1 MMDYA
6 RTTKNIR
13 TRFNIGPEWSKNLK
27 ELRIMNGNKTLRE
40 VSKDTGISISTLNR
54 LEIGKQK
61 TVDAAVVEK
70 LSQYF
75 GEELTPMPQVYDTEG
90 EAFRELSAEFQKIKE
105 ENRILRRYISH
116 KWGEEE
122 LKRIRQHVLHKW
134 NGEEEFKRY
143 CEQVFS
149 RKDGTE

>member
-1 MMDYA
+1 MSYVESKD
-6 RTTKNIR
+6 IG
-13 TRFNIGPEWSKNLK
+13 TRFNISPEWSKNLK
-27 ELRIMNGNKTLRE
+27 ELRIMNGNKTLKE
-40 VSKDTGISISTLNR
+40 VSKDIGISASTLNR
-54 LEIGKQK
+54 LETGKQK

-75 GEELTPMPQVYDTEG
+75 GEELAPIPQFYDAEG
-90 EAFRELSAEFQKIKE
+90 EAFRELSAEFQKIKK

-122 LKRIRQHVLHKW
+122 LKRIRQHVLHEW

-143 CEQVFS
+143 CEQAFS
-149 RKDGTE
+149 RKEGTE

>member
-1 MMDYA
+1 MDYA
-6 RTTKNIR
+6 RTTKDIR
-13 TRFNIGPEWSKNLK
+13 TRFNISPEWSKNLK
-27 ELRIMNGNKTLRE
+27 ELRIMNGNKTLKE

-54 LEIGKQK
+54 LETGKQK
-61 TVDAAVVEK
+61 TVDAAVVER

-75 GEELTPMPQVYDTEG
+75 GEELTPMPQFYDAEG

-122 LKRIRQHVLHKW
+122 LKRRI
-134 NGEEEFKRY
+134 
-143 CEQVFS
+143 EQAFLERREQNDLRGDISSV
-149 RKDGTE
+149 

>member
-1 MMDYA
+1 MDYA
-6 RTTKNIR
+6 RATKDIKA
-13 TRFNIGPEWSKNLK
+13 RFNISPEWSKNLK
-27 ELRIMNGNKTLRE
+27 ELRIMNGNKTLKE
-40 VSKDTGISISTLNR
+40 VSKDTGISASTLNR
-54 LEIGKQK
+54 LETGKQK

-75 GEELTPMPQVYDTEG
+75 GEELTPMPQFYDAED
-90 EAFRELSAEFQKIKE
+90 EALRELSAEFQKIKE

-134 NGEEEFKRY
+134 NCEEEFKRY